1 MYTKI
6 ITQTFKKSNFKYSHL
21 FLSKKDFVIQYAYPN
36 KLSPDAYFNI
46 GAFDYL
52 FTDCCLNFVETIAH
66 TPDCLNINWLAWV
79 IFYLLPNVSDMAHND
94 VVIT

>member
-52 FTDCCLNFVETIAH
+52 LYFFILANKSI
-66 TPDCLNINWLAWV
+66 TPANDRAKTV
-79 IFYLLPNVSDMAHND
+79 VHNVTSDESPVFDD
-94 VVIT
+94 VSF